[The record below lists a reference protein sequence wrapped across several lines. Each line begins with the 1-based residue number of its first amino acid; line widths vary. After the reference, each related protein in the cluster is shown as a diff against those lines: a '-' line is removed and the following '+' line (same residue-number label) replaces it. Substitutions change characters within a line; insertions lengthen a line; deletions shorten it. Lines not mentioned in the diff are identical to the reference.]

1 MRTRKLFKISGWS
14 FRTLTVKKLLEKT
27 SFLRHRL
34 ALAILCYTMIMSAIT
49 ILRHYFLFSGAWDLG
64 IFNQVF
70 WSTLH
75 GRFFYYS
82 VEPWFGQSFFSVHF
96 SPILILL
103 VPFYAI
109 FPHPATLLVLQSF
122 IIALGAVPLYLLAKG
137 ELNERLALLLS
148 LLYLAHPLLLG
159 ANLFDFHF
167 EAFVPV
173 TLLSTIYFLKK
184 NNLRFYTFSLF
195 LSLMSHE
202 YVAFLA
208 ILIILYEV
216 VIKIRTKDE
225 LKKIAPYAILTIFL
239 SITWIFLASAVHSYL
254 RPPETQSMNVLA
266 PILGEIGRPLQLLSY
281 LTGDLYTKFSYLTL
295 LLAPLLFT
303 SFFSSYLLLIVPWL
317 LFAFTLNYPPYYAI
331 GYQYSLVIIPFVYL
345 SSIYGMKR
353 LLRSNSSMQKIF
365 SKLILFSAL
374 FFLVSTATL
383 MQPKAVEIE
392 RIEFAN
398 SIISLIP
405 ENASVLTTNNLFPHV
420 SNRFDAWVLP
430 FSYEEPYPLY
440 YTGISEVWKNY
451 ALKTLN
457 ETHPDFV
464 LLDLS
469 IGETQNMRLIISE
482 LLAKGSYGVYAYAED
497 FLLLKDN
504 YEGVPNPFI
513 PLNAKFNYRDLILYD
528 GSIVRDLTSENE
540 KVFAHTNGDFNN
552 VTFFGGPNYV
562 MPPGQ
567 YEATFRL
574 KLIGVTQNV
583 NVMTFNVETDKG
595 TTILNSTVIEVNDFK
610 KIGAWEE
617 FALAFQIKKIPSN
630 IEFRGLW
637 ISNSV
642 DLYLDYIEVV
652 QLNPA
657 Q

>member
-1 MRTRKLFKISGWS
+1 M
-14 FRTLTVKKLLEKT
+14 
-27 SFLRHRL
+27 
-34 ALAILCYTMIMSAIT
+34 ALMILCYTIIMSIIT

-103 VPFYAI
+103 VPFYTF
-109 FPHPATLLVLQSF
+109 FPYPGTLLVLQSF
-122 IIALGAVPLYLLAKG
+122 IIALGVVPLYFLAKG
-137 ELNERLALLLS
+137 ELNERLALLLPF
-148 LLYLAHPLLLG
+148 LYLTHPLLLG

-167 EAFVPV
+167 EAFIPV
-173 TLLSTIYFLKK
+173 TLLSMIYFLKK
-184 NNLRFYTFSLF
+184 KNLKFYTFSLF
-195 LSLMSHE
+195 FSLMSHE

-216 VIKIRTKDE
+216 VFKIKTKEE
-225 LKKIAPYAILTIFL
+225 LRKIAPYAVLTVFL
-239 SITWIFLASAVHSYL
+239 SIACIFLASAVHSYL

-266 PILGEIGRPLQLLSY
+266 PILGEIGRPFQLLSY
-281 LTGDLYTKFSYLTL
+281 LGSDMYTKFSYLTL

-317 LFAFTLNYPPYYAI
+317 LFAFTLNYPPYYSV

-353 LLRSNSSMQKIF
+353 LLRSNSSMQRIF

-374 FFLVSTATL
+374 FFLISTATL
-383 MQPKAVEIE
+383 MQPKGIEIKK
-392 RIEFAN
+392 IEYAN
-398 SIISLIP
+398 RIISLIP
-405 ENASVLTTNNLFPHV
+405 ESASVLTTNNLFPHL

-430 FSYEEPYPLY
+430 FSYDEPYPLY
-440 YTGISEVWKNY
+440 YTGISEVWKDY
-451 ALKTLN
+451 ALKILD
-457 ETHPDFV
+457 ETYPDFV

-469 IGETQNMRLIISE
+469 LGDTQNMRLIISE

-497 FLLLKDN
+497 ILLLKDN
-504 YEGVPNPFI
+504 YGGVPNLFV
-513 PLNAKFNYRDLILYD
+513 PLHTKFNYGDLILYD
-528 GSIVRDLTSENE
+528 GSIVRDLTSEND
-540 KVFAHTNGDFNN
+540 KVLAHTTRDLDN
-552 VTFFGGPNYV
+552 VTFFGGPNCV

-574 KLIGVTQNV
+574 KLIGATQNV
-583 NVMTFNVETDKG
+583 SIMTLDAETDKG
-595 TTILNSTVIEVNDFK
+595 TIILNSTVIKVDDFK
-610 KIGAWEE
+610 ELGTWEK
-617 FALAFQIKKIPSN
+617 FTLAFQITKLPAN
-630 IEFRGLW
+630 VEFRGLRM
-637 ISNSV
+637 SNTV
-642 DLYLDYIEVV
+642 DLYLDYIAVV
-652 QLNPA
+652 QLNYESNNLG
-657 Q
+657 